1 MSYNQWSPYIPVAKR
16 RAIARKKMDELRK
29 QGKDIQP
36 IEIQGRTIAKSFWG
50 HAWCEH
56 LERFSDYSNRLPRGR
71 TYTRNGSVCHL
82 EIKKGRVEAM
92 VSGSSLYHVTA
103 SVAPLNKHQW
113 ETVKKECAGQI
124 SSALDLLQGRLS
136 DAAMGIVT
144 DPKNGMYPQ
153 SREIELSCDCPD
165 WADMCKH
172 IAAVLYGIGAR
183 LDHSPQ
189 MLFLLRGVD
198 YEELIDSNIDL
209 LQKHSSKR
217 QVKGDLSSIFG
228 IDLEDGLAQPG
239 VADDANEIEKN
250 PTADRTKQL
259 KNKTHPFSI
268 TAKAVTQLRK
278 RFVMTAS
285 EFAQL
290 IGVSPHTVKTWEQKR
305 GVLTPI
311 HKNLESLQSVTKL
324 DKSAAW
330 SKLEAQAKQA

>member
-1 MSYNQWSPYIPVAKR
+1 MSYNQWPPYIPVAKR
-16 RAIARKKMDELRK
+16 REIARKKMDKLRE

-50 HAWCEH
+50 RAWCEH

-71 TYTRNGSVCHL
+71 TYARNGSVCHL

-103 SVAPLNKHQW
+103 SVAPLNRHQW
-113 ETVKKECAGQI
+113 ETIKKECAGQI
-124 SSALDLLQGRLS
+124 SSALDLLQGKLS
-136 DAAMGIVT
+136 DAVMGIVT
-144 DPKNGMYPQ
+144 DTKNGMYPQ
-153 SREIELSCDCPD
+153 SKEIELSCDCSD

-172 IAAVLYGIGAR
+172 IAAVLYGVGAR

-198 YEELIDSNIDL
+198 YAELIDSNIDL
-209 LQKHSSKR
+209 LQKPSTKR

-228 IDLEDGLAQPG
+228 IDLENDHSPPEM
-239 VADDANEIEKN
+239 ADDANEIEKN
-250 PTADRTKQL
+250 SMPGRTAQL
-259 KNKTHPFSI
+259 ENKTDPFSI

-278 RFVMTAS
+278 RFAMTAP

-290 IGVSPHTVKTWEQKR
+290 IGVSPQTVKTWEQKK
-305 GVLTPI
+305 GVLTLI
-311 HKNLESLQSVTKL
+311 RKNSELLQGVTKL

-330 SKLEAQAKQA
+330 SKLEA